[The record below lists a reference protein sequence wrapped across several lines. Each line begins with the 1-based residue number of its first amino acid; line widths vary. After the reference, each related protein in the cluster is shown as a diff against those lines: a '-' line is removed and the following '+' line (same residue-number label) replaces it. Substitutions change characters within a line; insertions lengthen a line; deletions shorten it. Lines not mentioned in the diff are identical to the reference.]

1 MGKIFTVLLVI
12 VGFVYAKPE
21 IVIEDPWVRAV
32 PPTAKNTALFMVIKN
47 VGDDPDAL
55 IGVKTDISK
64 MVSIHKTVNQN
75 GVMKMVHVDKL
86 SVPAGG
92 SVVLK
97 PGGYHIMV
105 MGLKKD
111 IKAGENV
118 KFTLIFEKT
127 GEITIKAPVKM
138 K

>member
-47 VGDDPDAL
+47 VGDDPDTL

-75 GVMKMVHVDKL
+75 GVMKMIHVDKL

>member
-47 VGDDPDAL
+47 VGDDPDTL

-86 SVPAGG
+86 TIPPNSKVE
-92 SVVLK
+92 LK
-97 PGGYHIMV
+97 PGGFHIMI
-105 MGLKKD
+105 MGLKRGLK
-111 IKAGENV
+111 IGENV
-118 KFTLIFEKT
+118 KFTLIFEKS
-127 GEITIKAPVKM
+127 GRIILEAPVKM

>member
-64 MVSIHKTVNQN
+64 MVSIHKTVDQN

-118 KFTLIFEKT
+118 KFTLIFEKS

>member
-1 MGKIFTVLLVI
+1 MRKIFLAFLIV

-47 VGDDPDAL
+47 NGDEPDVL

-75 GVMKMVHVDKL
+75 GIMKMVHVKKL
-86 SVPAGG
+86 SIPPGG
-92 SVVLK
+92 KVELK

-105 MGLKKD
+105 MGLKRELKT
-111 IKAGENV
+111 GENV
-118 KFTLIFEKT
+118 KFTLIFEKS
-127 GEITIKAPVKM
+127 GEIVIKAPVKM
-138 K
+138 R

>member
-118 KFTLIFEKT
+118 KFTLIFEKS

>member
-75 GVMKMVHVDKL
+75 GVMKMIHVDKL

>member
-47 VGDDPDAL
+47 VGGDPDAL

-118 KFTLIFEKT
+118 KFTLIFEKS

>member
-1 MGKIFTVLLVI
+1 MGKIFAALLVI

-21 IVIEDPWVRAV
+21 IIIEDPWVRAV

-47 VGDDPDAL
+47 VGDEADIL
-55 IGVKTDISK
+55 IGVKTNISK

-75 GVMKMVHVDKL
+75 GVMKMVHVDRL
-86 SVPAGG
+86 PVPAGK

-111 IKAGENV
+111 IKAGDNV
-118 KFTLIFEKT
+118 KFTLIFEKS